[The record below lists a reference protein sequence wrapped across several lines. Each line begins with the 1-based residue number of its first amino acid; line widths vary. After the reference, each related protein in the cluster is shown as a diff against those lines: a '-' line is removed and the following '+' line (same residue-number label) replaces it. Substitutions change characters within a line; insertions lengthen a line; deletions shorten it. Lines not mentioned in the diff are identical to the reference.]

1 MKPLSQSAACAAKC
15 LFAVMQYMKKN
26 GGVVATKDI
35 NDLIK
40 ANVTFTPWEEE
51 RAGKLTCSRVS
62 QRSSAMSW
70 TNPL

>member
-1 MKPLSQSAACAAKC
+1 MNPLSQSAACAAKC

-51 RAGKLTCSRVS
+51 RAGKLQNIR
-62 QRSSAMSW
+62 W
-70 TNPL
+70 

>member
-26 GGVVATKDI
+26 GGIVATKDI

-40 ANVTFTPWEEE
+40 ANVTFTPC
-51 RAGKLTCSRVS
+51 RTTMR
-62 QRSSAMSW
+62 
-70 TNPL
+70 